1 MELIQEQYRAIDM
14 MLANKKNHEIVK
26 ALGITEETFFK
37 WLNDPY
43 FVERLNDSIYE
54 KFKKDYY
61 NKGDRGPESK
71 DIKQRSIVLTMP
83 VKYYEIL
90 EKHFESRETS
100 LGNGI
105 LSIILDYMEKNKMLN
120 Q

>member
-1 MELIQEQYRAIDM
+1 MELIQKQHKAIDM
-14 MLANKKNHEIVK
+14 MLSNKKNYEIIKELDVS
-26 ALGITEETFFK
+26 EETFFQ

-61 NKGDRGPESK
+61 NKGERVTESK
-71 DIKQRSIVLTMP
+71 DVKQHSIVLTMP
-83 VKYYEIL
+83 SKYYNIL
-90 EKHFESRETS
+90 EKHFESRETTI
-100 LGNGI
+100 GNGI